1 MDKITIMLAD
11 DHAIVRQGLRFLLE
25 AESDFSIVG
34 EAGDGLETLRLLE
47 KLQPAVLVVDVMMPA
62 LNGLE
67 VARQVSRRFPQTRVV
82 VLSMHANEA
91 YVLEALRNGALG
103 YVLKCSTA
111 ADLVKAIREA
121 IAGRRYL
128 SPPLSDQQ
136 IESYIQKARNTQ
148 LDRFETLT
156 TREREVLQM
165 VAEGCTSAAIAHRL
179 GISPRTVEVHRGN
192 LMRKLGLQSQTDL
205 IRYALARGILPAER
219 GPS

>member
-1 MDKITIMLAD
+1 MNKTTILLAD
-11 DHAIVRQGLRFLLE
+11 DHAIVRQGLRVLLE
-25 AESDFSIVG
+25 AEPDFTIVG
-34 EAGDGLETLRLLE
+34 EAGDGLEALRLLE
-47 KLQPAVLVVDVMMPA
+47 KLQPAVLVVDVIMPA

-67 VARQVSRRFPQTRVV
+67 VTRQVSRRFPQTRVV

-91 YVLEALRNGALG
+91 YVLEAFRNGAIG
-103 YVLKCSTA
+103 YVLKCSTI

-136 IESYIQKARNTQ
+136 IESYAQKARSTQ

-156 TREREVLQM
+156 AREREVLQM

-179 GISPRTVEVHRGN
+179 FVSPRTVEVHRAH
-192 LMRKLGLQSQTDL
+192 LMRKLELHTQTDL
-205 IRYALARGILPAER
+205 IRYAIARGILPAER

>member
-11 DHAIVRQGLRFLLE
+11 DHALVRQGLRALLE

-128 SPPLSDQQ
+128 SPASF
-136 IESYIQKARNTQ
+136 R
-148 LDRFETLT
+148 
-156 TREREVLQM
+156 
-165 VAEGCTSAAIAHRL
+165 
-179 GISPRTVEVHRGN
+179 
-192 LMRKLGLQSQTDL
+192 
-205 IRYALARGILPAER
+205 PAN
-219 GPS
+219 